1 MASLYTTDEIITK
14 LKSLDEQMDAAV
26 SSSELDTGQSKH
38 TISMSVTLL
47 RQQYEKYL
55 AMLQEQDP
63 VTNRRIFGADVIQF
77 GGSTRWL

>member
-63 VTNRRIFGADVIQF
+63 VTYRRIFGADVIQF